1 MLRTG
6 RPIGT
11 GRGRAAGRQLQAVTS
26 TAASVG
32 PYRLIAGTGSVAR
45 QRCSSSQGRASPLT
59 STRRKERQR
68 AAKLSSAKSS
78 ARKKGSIEGTKWI
91 VVIPSRST
99 SRAR

>member
-11 GRGRAAGRQLQAVTS
+11 GRGRAAGWQRQAVTS

-32 PYRLIAGTGSVAR
+32 PYRLISGTGSTAR
-45 QRCSSSQGRASPLT
+45 QRCSTSQGSGLAAHQHPA
-59 STRRKERQR
+59 QR
-68 AAKLSSAKSS
+68 AAAAATPSS

-91 VVIPSRST
+91 VVTPSRCDQP
-99 SRAR
+99 AR